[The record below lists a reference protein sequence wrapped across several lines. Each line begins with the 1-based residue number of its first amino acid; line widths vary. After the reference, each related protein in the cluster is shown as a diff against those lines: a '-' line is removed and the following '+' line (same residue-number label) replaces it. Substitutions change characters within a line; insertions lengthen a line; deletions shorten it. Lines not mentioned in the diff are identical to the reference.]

1 MKNTV
6 LISIYPLK
14 VMEGSQWLPRL
25 IKTVW
30 KLTMANKVKESDTI
44 EKEINKSLL
53 LKMGG
58 G

>member
-1 MKNTV
+1 
-6 LISIYPLK
+6 
-14 VMEGSQWLPRL
+14 MEGSQWLPRL

-44 EKEINKSLL
+44 EKEINKGLL